1 MLDYI
6 TIYSDSNH
14 LPQKAIQL
22 AKVLSEGFQKEI
34 CFLSFAASTS
44 EELQIKKQHQLWM
57 QEGDCTAQSF
67 VQTGDISTLHKS
79 LTKIEAAFLII
90 ELSSKTSSKE
100 IQVHLNTCKPLRIPY
115 FFVKSEITS
124 VKFNRVLV
132 PVGFLTE
139 EKEKGIFASKLARFC
154 NSSITLLKAKDY
166 GSKAERSV
174 NQIQSL
180 FEKLDVQCEI
190 KQAHKDSFKVQ
201 HEASLRAGN
210 GDADLI
216 IITSSRE
223 YGLDDIFFGPPERK
237 IIKTSAV
244 PVMVLNPR
252 PDLYVL
258 CD

>member
-1 MLDYI
+1 MHDYI

-22 AKVLSEGFQKEI
+22 AKILSEGFQKEI
-34 CFLSFAASTS
+34 CFLSYAANTT
-44 EELQIKKQHQLWM
+44 EELQFGERHQLWM
-57 QEGDCTAQSF
+57 QEGGFTAQSF
-67 VQTGDISTLHKS
+67 IRTAGVSTLHES
-79 LTKIEAAFLII
+79 LTEIEAAFLIF
-90 ELSSKTSSKE
+90 ELSSKNSSKE
-100 IQVHLNTCKPLRIPY
+100 IQYHLNNCKPLRIPY
-115 FFVKSEITS
+115 FFVKPEIAP
-124 VKFNRVLV
+124 VKFNKVLV

-201 HEASLRAGN
+201 HEASLRASN

-216 IITSSRE
+216 IITASRE

-237 IIKTSAV
+237 IIKTAGI